1 MKLRELAP
9 IVNEKVKKKYGVHAE
24 NKDALLLIGKRVV
37 RVLCIVLFI
46 KGMRLYFIQNE
57 HLKEIMSWTLS
68 QMDIEQLVQIVS
80 VRMMVA
86 IFIVVFGVYLI
97 KGISILNHKWFTY
110 MVLFGFIDLVL
121 MYVFPEIYV
130 TMFQTMFI
138 EYVLKNDRKREE
150 KMYV

>member
-1 MKLRELAP
+1 MKWRELAP
-9 IVNEKVKKKYGVHAE
+9 IVNEKIKKKYGVHAE

-57 HLKEIMSWTLS
+57 HLKESMSRTLS
-68 QMDIEQLVQIVS
+68 QMDIEQLVQMVS

-86 IFIVVFGVYLI
+86 IFIVVFGGYLI
-97 KGISILNHKWFTY
+97 KGISILDHKWFTY

-138 EYVLKNDRKREE
+138 E
-150 KMYV
+150 